1 MEDLTDHIKQT
12 IRKELDIAV
21 IIHAGTNDLQNH
33 CNILKKAQ
41 KLVCAIKKMNKDLS
55 TKIAFSSI
63 INREDK
69 DFKDKINISIIHLK
83 AIVTQQLWILLAIQI
98 LMDHVWIELSC
109 TWIEKTQQL

>member
-1 MEDLTDHIKQT
+1 
-12 IRKELDIAV
+12 
-21 IIHAGTNDLQNH
+21 
-33 CNILKKAQ
+33 
-41 KLVCAIKKMNKDLS
+41 MNKDLS

-98 LMDHVWIELSC
+98 LMDHV
-109 TWIEKTQQL
+109 

>member
-1 MEDLTDHIKQT
+1 
-12 IRKELDIAV
+12 
-21 IIHAGTNDLQNH
+21 
-33 CNILKKAQ
+33 
-41 KLVCAIKKMNKDLS
+41 MNKDLS

-109 TWIEKTQQL
+109 AWIEKTQQL